1 MWHRRT
7 ERTALVTLLA
17 TVACSHWQTQH
28 VSPEQGFAARQ
39 PAAVRLT
46 LTDSSRL
53 ELDRPTITD
62 DSTLQGSSGETVVRV
77 PLSRIANWSARRPG
91 ASSDVKV
98 LAAGAGLAM
107 LIYMVTWE
115 PWPD

>member
-1 MWHRRT
+1 MR
-7 ERTALVTLLA
+7 LLA

-53 ELDRPTITD
+53 ELDRPTIA
-62 DSTLQGSSGETVVRV
+62 DSMLQASSGEAVVRV

-107 LIYMVTWE
+107 LVYLVTGE

>member
-1 MWHRRT
+1 MRHRRT

-53 ELDRPTITD
+53 ELDRPTIA